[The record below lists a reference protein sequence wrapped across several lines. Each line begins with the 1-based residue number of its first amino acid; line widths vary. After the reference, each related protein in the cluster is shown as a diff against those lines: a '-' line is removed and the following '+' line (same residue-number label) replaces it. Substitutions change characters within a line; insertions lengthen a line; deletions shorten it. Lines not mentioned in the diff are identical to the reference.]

1 MRRRRRV
8 ACLGFLKV
16 RKGSR
21 DAAMVQRCGEI
32 FFTILKIDMIS
43 EDPRILSGLFT
54 TQNQNQTDGQERAGL
69 CVARGLVFI
78 GVNS

>member
-21 DAAMVQRCGEI
+21 DAAMVQRCEEI
-32 FFTILKIDMIS
+32 FFTILKIS

-54 TQNQNQTDGQERAGL
+54 TQNQNQTGQGRAGRR
-69 CVARGLVFI
+69 APRGLVFI

>member
-1 MRRRRRV
+1 MRRRV

-21 DAAMVQRCGEI
+21 DAAMVQRCEEI
-32 FFTILKIDMIS
+32 FVTILKIDMIS
-43 EDPRILSGLFT
+43 EDPRILSGYLLPRTRTRT
-54 TQNQNQTDGQERAGL
+54 TRRTRAGRRA
-69 CVARGLVFI
+69 ARALVLV